1 MTNTIDLAIS
11 RAAQAAG
18 NIPHENA
25 GLPTRVPQN
34 LRRLMTMDE
43 ALAGVLII
51 HEWLKVSEHGLQI
64 GSKKPLLEEIPV
76 RIDMGEIAFHT
87 SIKYG
92 GNPATYRKTY
102 DNVICAD
109 GASWA
114 QALSEARAA
123 DPKARPYRSAD
134 MQMELIE
141 DVKLKDETVEAGTV
155 LGHTFS
161 TTGFKALA
169 KLAREMRKD
178 GADPSI
184 DTIEVTV
191 GYLEQNGNGN
201 SWGILDF
208 RDWKVVA

>member
-1 MTNTIDLAIS
+1 MTNAIDVAI
-11 RAAQAAG
+11 RHAAVAAG

-25 GLPTRVPQN
+25 GLPTQVPQS

-64 GSKKPLLEEIPV
+64 GSKKPLLEEIRV
-76 RIDMGEIAFHT
+76 RIDMGEITFHN

-102 DNVICAD
+102 DSVLTAD

-123 DPKARPYRSAD
+123 DPKARPYKSAD
-134 MQMELIE
+134 MQMELVD
-141 DVKLKDETVEAGTV
+141 DVRLKDETLEPGTV

-169 KLAREMRKD
+169 KLARDMRKE

-208 RDWKVVA
+208 RDWKVIA